1 MWRGFRDRLAHF
13 GKASP
18 QIRNLS
24 TSPVAMKSESS
35 QRLEQFPYQ
44 HLKHRDASHMSAE
57 MESTARLPLRS
68 FFAQHR
74 PLMPYSK
81 PGAGHD
87 GPTMEEAD
95 CTRWVHVQT
104 TNGRHPLFTPGE
116 GPLWN
121 IVPECVAK
129 QLGPF
134 NKEALIKAKTLGF
147 RRRPEVPL
155 DLRSNFEPEVLST
168 IEMQSVLSK
177 KFPILMQH
185 LQKLAGTNG
194 EVKVIPLSVERLGGI
209 PDEELMEATSVR
221 RKRKLKM
228 NRHKYRKRL
237 KEQRTKRRR
246 LGK

>member
-1 MWRGFRDRLAHF
+1 MHI
-13 GKASP
+13 GKAGPSK
-18 QIRNLS
+18 RNIS
-24 TSPVAMKSESS
+24 TSPVAMKSESR
-35 QRLEQFPYQ
+35 QQLEQFPYQ

-57 MESTARLPLRS
+57 MESTARLPLRT

-81 PGAGHD
+81 PGIGLE
-87 GPTMEEAD
+87 GPASEEAD
-95 CTRWVHVQT
+95 HTRWVHVQT
-104 TNGRHPLFTPGE
+104 TNGRFPLFTPGE

-121 IVPECVAK
+121 IIPEGVAK

-134 NKEALIKAKTLGF
+134 NREALMQTKLVEF
-147 RRRPEVPL
+147 RKSLEVKSF
-155 DLRSNFEPEVLST
+155 DSYSHVEPEALT
-168 IEMQSVLSK
+168 PTELQSVLSR

-185 LQKLAGTNG
+185 LQKMAGANG
-194 EVKVIPLSVERLGGI
+194 EVKVIPLSVEQVGSS
-209 PDEELMEATSVR
+209 PDGDEIEATSVR